1 MDKKFKA
8 NKGHYRDEF
17 KEQEEAEL
25 KLEIQ
30 LHTDDYTKIKEE
42 IDNIKYI
49 DMNEKTHELIVD
61 LLNLIFGK
69 SEETEQ
75 FWEFYL
81 IDECKS
87 YFKIQE
93 AMRDHQY

>member
-1 MDKKFKA
+1 
-8 NKGHYRDEF
+8 
-17 KEQEEAEL
+17 
-25 KLEIQ
+25 LEIQ